1 MKVKPQQPI
10 HYRDQDETGGL
21 DMVENMKSKD
31 LKPDLLHWPA
41 CRSVM
46 LAVGFP

>member
-21 DMVENMKSKD
+21 DMLDRMKSKD
-31 LKPDLLHWPA
+31 LKPDLLH
-41 CRSVM
+41 
-46 LAVGFP
+46 